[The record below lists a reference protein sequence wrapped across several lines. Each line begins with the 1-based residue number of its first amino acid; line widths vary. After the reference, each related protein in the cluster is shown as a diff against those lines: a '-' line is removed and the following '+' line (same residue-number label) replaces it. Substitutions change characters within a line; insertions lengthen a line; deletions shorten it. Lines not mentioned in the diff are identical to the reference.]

1 MTHAQ
6 FPLTRDPDG
15 QHWRSEFAAMYMARE
30 ICTPTQA
37 ELVSEMLCPLLDR
50 APPAVAIRTLAADRA
65 LAAALRR
72 AVGTN

>member
-6 FPLTRDPDG
+6 ISTQRDTDG
-15 QHWRSEFAAMYMARE
+15 QRWRSEFAAMYLARE
-30 ICTPTQA
+30 ICTQSQA
-37 ELVSEMLCPLLDR
+37 EQVSEMLCPLLDR

-72 AVGTN
+72 AVGTL